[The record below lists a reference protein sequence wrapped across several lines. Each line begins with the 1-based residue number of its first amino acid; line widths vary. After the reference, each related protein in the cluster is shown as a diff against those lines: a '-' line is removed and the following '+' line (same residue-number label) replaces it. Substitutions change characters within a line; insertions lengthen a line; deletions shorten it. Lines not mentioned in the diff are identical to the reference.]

1 MATKSRGIG
10 RGGPRGGGRPRG
22 AKDRQPRKRR
32 TILELL
38 PKLAE
43 PDRQLPL
50 YRLLARIDDETLDP
64 KYRDMLCIAVLP
76 FMHPRAFTRLTAKPF
91 FMMTDQELA
100 EVREAELEHERQ
112 IAIGHAQLRLVKGS
126 E

>member
-1 MATKSRGIG
+1 M
-10 RGGPRGGGRPRG
+10 
-22 AKDRQPRKRR
+22 
-32 TILELL
+32 L

-50 YRLLARIDDETLDP
+50 YRLLDRIDDPSLDP

-76 FMHPRAFTRLTAKPF
+76 FMHPRTFSRLTAKPF

-112 IAIGHAQLRLVKGS
+112 VSLGRGQLHVVKAP